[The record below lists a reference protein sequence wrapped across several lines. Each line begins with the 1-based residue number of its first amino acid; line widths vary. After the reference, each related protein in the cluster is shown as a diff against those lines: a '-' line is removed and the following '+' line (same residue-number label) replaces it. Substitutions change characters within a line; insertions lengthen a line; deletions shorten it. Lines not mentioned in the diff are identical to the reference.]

1 MEIFVQIMDY
11 FGISGL
17 EPGATFPE
25 FFQFFFGCMIAFIV
39 VIELFRAMLG
49 FVKEVSSI
57 R

>member
-49 FVKEVSSI
+49 FVKEVSTI